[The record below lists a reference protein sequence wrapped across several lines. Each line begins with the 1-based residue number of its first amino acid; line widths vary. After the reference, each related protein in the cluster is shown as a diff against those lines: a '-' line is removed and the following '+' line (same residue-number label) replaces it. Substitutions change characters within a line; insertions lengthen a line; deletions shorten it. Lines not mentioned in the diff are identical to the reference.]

1 MSLTLSFHLSP
12 LAQEPFGPDL
22 EGPRPDG
29 EPSSAPPVGVRRRE
43 LTPRDPSPAPHHR
56 VAEDQPEEQ
65 RLAAPSRRPFPPAPH
80 HMGGQSHAG
89 SAVLIVVLTLAL
101 ATLIFRRIYLAQ
113 DYKFDYD
120 L

>member
-1 MSLTLSFHLSP
+1 MSLKLSFFHSP
-12 LAQEPFGPDL
+12 LVQEPLHPEP
-22 EGPRPDG
+22 EGPCPDS
-29 EPSSAPPVGVRRRE
+29 ESSTGPPVGVRRRE
-43 LTPRDPSPAPHHR
+43 RAPRDLSPVPHQR
-56 VAEDQPEEQ
+56 VAEDQTERQ
-65 RLAAPSRRPFPPAPH
+65 RDGTPSRRPFPPAPH
-80 HMGGQSHAG
+80 HTGGQSHAG